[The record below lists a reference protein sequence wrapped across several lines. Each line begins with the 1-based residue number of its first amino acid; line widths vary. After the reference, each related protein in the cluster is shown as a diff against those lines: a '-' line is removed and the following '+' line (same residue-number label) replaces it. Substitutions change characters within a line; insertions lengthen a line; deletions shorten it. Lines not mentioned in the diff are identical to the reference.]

1 MKSYDGML
9 EVTEK
14 DQWLRLKD
22 ARGVQIGCR
31 SLQKGDHFSIGAK
44 LLFPIHVVR
53 VGLPAVSVPSRR
65 VCMDHAV
72 LPPVLMRDNASTPPV
87 EDLNAAPLD
96 GLASMAVSSVAPLQH
111 APPVLLESDKQ
122 NTSSNGEGTRMDSD
136 GVSSAVFD
144 SLRLGLDF
152 SHGRNFSKD
161 VRSKFHTTVHPS
173 DSSGHF
179 SMVVSFGRATFRMEE
194 DLVALALEAC
204 LGGFCGE
211 FLVSS
216 LKDRVFSF
224 AVASKEVAFHI
235 LKLKQ
240 YRCQQFKCFFHLWSR
255 GGPNWRREFSLWQ
268 QECQTKWIL
277 VSPSKRAMQLGLSA
291 MKNSAPK
298 SIHKPMGFLGPK
310 RKLAFAEEISYSA
323 CKGYQKPV
331 SSCSATLNVHVA
343 CFTDGSLAKGVSEQE
358 VCDADVTQ
366 VSVPDNGVSVTIALR
381 QTDNQQPF
389 AQVEELQD
397 EEFEQMIDDMTF
409 KVWKCGRCLSLTH
422 LQKDCT
428 NDIRC
433 RACYSY
439 GHIKKNCFK
448 VLVQAKAQK

>member
-1 MKSYDGML
+1 
-9 EVTEK
+9 
-14 DQWLRLKD
+14 
-22 ARGVQIGCR
+22 
-31 SLQKGDHFSIGAK
+31 
-44 LLFPIHVVR
+44 
-53 VGLPAVSVPSRR
+53 
-65 VCMDHAV
+65 MD
-72 LPPVLMRDNASTPPV
+72 
-87 EDLNAAPLD
+87 
-96 GLASMAVSSVAPLQH
+96 
-111 APPVLLESDKQ
+111 
-122 NTSSNGEGTRMDSD
+122 
-136 GVSSAVFD
+136 
-144 SLRLGLDF
+144 
-152 SHGRNFSKD
+152 
-161 VRSKFHTTVHPS
+161 
-173 DSSGHF
+173 
-179 SMVVSFGRATFRMEE
+179 E

-211 FLVSS
+211 LLVST

-268 QECQTKWIL
+268 QECQTEWIL

-323 CKGYQKPV
+323 CKGYQKPA
-331 SSCSATLNVHVA
+331 SSCSAPLNENAA
-343 CFTDGSLAKGVSEQE
+343 CLTDGSLAKGVSEQE
-358 VCDADVTQ
+358 VCDAHVTQ
-366 VSVPDNGVSVTIALR
+366 VSTPGSGVSVPTTLG
-381 QTDNQQPF
+381 QTDNLPF
-389 AQVEELQD
+389 AQVEKLQD
-397 EEFEQMIDDMTF
+397 EAFEQMIDDMTF
-409 KVWKCGRCLSLTH
+409 KVWKCGRCLSMAH
-422 LQKDCT
+422 FQNVCT

-448 VLVQAKAQK
+448 FLVQAKAQK